1 MKTYSIIYALLAL
14 VVIGCSKSSESQPI
28 EEISEKEN
36 FFTADYILLQES
48 NGVLT
53 TQLLKSSETRIDLS
67 PAESTFSNVP
77 FSDVLFLKE
86 SIFANYTKLTD
97 CSGQV
102 TVHDFSDDTSNIV
115 AVFDD
120 LVECNSSV
128 TSITVEDNMLYVS
141 YLLEETSKINKY
153 YVRAI
158 DLSVSEDNIVDVE
171 LDKKPL
177 QMVYTS
183 GRLFVLTIDLEI
195 TDEYSLSVVDGA
207 STTVIHE
214 IDLGYDVEQIFA
226 DTNHNMII
234 SYQELHTV
242 LNSNTM
248 SVEYTG
254 YEDGKEPMF
263 SDSKFNCFDSQGRLF
278 YKRPIEDALFS
289 NIPAIYD
296 FSNNLAI
303 LYFYDNFLT
312 ASQLE
317 FEYKIGDTTMV
328 SYDDTNGIMLVG
340 YKKIDDE
347 SKGGLLRIQLE
358 PAPEL
363 LDNLDLGGVPYQ
375 IFYQN

>member
-14 VVIGCSKSSESQPI
+14 VVIGCSKSSDSQPI

-48 NGVLT
+48 SGVLSS
-53 TQLLKSSETRIDLS
+53 QLLKSSETRIDLS

-86 SIFANYTKLTD
+86 SIFANYAKLTD

-120 LVECNSSV
+120 LVACNLSV
-128 TSITVEDNMLYVS
+128 TSIIVEGNMLYVS
-141 YLLEETSKINKY
+141 YVLEETSKINKY

-158 DLSVSEDNIVDVE
+158 DLSVSEDNIVDVA

-177 QMVYTS
+177 QMAFTS
-183 GRLFVLTIDLEI
+183 GKLFVLTIDLEI
-195 TDEYSLSVVDGA
+195 TDEYSLTVIDGA

-214 IDLGYDVEQIFA
+214 IDLGYDVEQIFSDA
-226 DTNHNMII
+226 NQNMII

-248 SVEYTG
+248 SVEYTS
-254 YEDGKEPMF
+254 YEDGKESMF

-278 YKRPIEDALFS
+278 YKRPLEDAVYS

-303 LYFYDNFLT
+303 LYFYENFLT

-328 SYDDTNGIMLVG
+328 SYDDTNSIMLVG
-340 YKKIDDE
+340 YQKLDDE

-363 LDNLDLGGVPYQ
+363 LDNLDLDGVPYQ